1 MRLGILNGG
10 GDAPALNAVLRAAV
24 RTAVNGYG
32 FEMIGFRNGFKGL
45 IDNDYLLLTDQSVS
59 GILPRGGTILGT
71 TNRDN
76 PFDYQGRDVSGQ
88 VAANLKGLGLDVLLV
103 VGGDGTLSIGID
115 IMDRYG
121 IPIIGIPK
129 TIDNDLMSTD
139 YTFGFQTAV
148 QTAANACDILHT
160 TAESHHRAMILEV
173 MGRNAGWIALHA
185 GIAGG
190 ADVILIPEIPF
201 TVEGICRKI
210 KDRRAVGKKFS
221 IIVMAEG
228 VPLPEGSAC
237 RIDGAGL
244 AGGKAGLL
252 ATMIEDCSGIE
263 ARATILGHLQRGGT
277 PTAYDR
283 ILGTRLGCHAVELAA
298 NGDFGRLVVLRGDQ
312 VSSVPLTK
320 ELKEQRLVNPDHELV
335 RVARAIGVSFGD

>member
-10 GDAPALNAVLRAAV
+10 GDAPGLNAVIRAAV
-24 RTAVNGYG
+24 RTAIHRYG
-32 FEMIGFRNGFKGL
+32 FEIFGFRNGFRGA
-45 IDNDYLLLTDQSVS
+45 IENDYVPLRDRSVS
-59 GILPRGGTILGT
+59 GILHRGGTILGT

-76 PFDYQGRDVSGQ
+76 PFNYHGRDASGEA
-88 VAANLKGLGLDVLLV
+88 AANIKNLGLDVLLV
-103 VGGDGTLSIGID
+103 VGGDGTLSIGVD
-115 IMDRYG
+115 LMERYG

-173 MGRNAGWIALHA
+173 MGRNAGWIALYA

-201 TVEGICRKI
+201 TIEGVCRKI
-210 KDRRAVGKKFS
+210 EERRALGKQFS

-228 VPLPEGSAC
+228 ITLPPGSAC
-237 RIDGAGL
+237 RVDGAGL
-244 AGGKAGLL
+244 VGGKAAVL
-252 ATMIEDCSGIE
+252 ATMIEDRTGIE
-263 ARATILGHLQRGGT
+263 ARATVLGHLQRGG
-277 PTAYDR
+277 PPIAYDR

-298 NGDFGRLVVLRGDQ
+298 KKEFGRLVVLRGDQ

-320 ELKEQRLVNPDHELV
+320 KLKEQRLIDPDHELIK
-335 RVARAIGVSFGD
+335 VARAIGISFGD

>member
-10 GDAPALNAVLRAAV
+10 GDAPGLNAVIRSAV
-24 RTAVNGYG
+24 RTAIHRYG
-32 FEMIGFRNGFKGL
+32 FEIIGFRNGFKGV
-45 IDNDYLLLTDQSVS
+45 IENDYLTFTDQSVS
-59 GILPRGGTILGT
+59 GILHRGGTILGT

-76 PFDYQGRDVSGQ
+76 PFNYRGRDVSDR
-88 VAANLKGLGLDVLLV
+88 AADHIKKLGLDGLLV

-115 IMDRYG
+115 LMERYEL
-121 IPIIGIPK
+121 PMIGIPK

-148 QTAANACDILHT
+148 QTAVNACDILHT

-185 GIAGG
+185 GLAGG

-201 TVEGICRKI
+201 TLEGICRKI
-210 KDRRAVGKKFS
+210 EERRAMGKQFS

-228 VPLPEGSAC
+228 ISLPPGSAC
-237 RIDGAGL
+237 RVDGAGM
-244 AGGKAGLL
+244 AGGKAGVL
-252 ATMIEDCSGIE
+252 ATMIEDRTGIE
-263 ARATILGHLQRGGT
+263 ARATVLGHLQRGGT
-277 PTAYDR
+277 PIAYDR

-298 NGDFGRLVVLRGDQ
+298 NKDFGRLVVLRGDK
-312 VSSVPLTK
+312 VCSVPLSK
-320 ELKEQRLVNPDHELV
+320 QLKEQRLIDPDHDLIKT
-335 RVARAIGVSFGD
+335 ARSIGISFGE